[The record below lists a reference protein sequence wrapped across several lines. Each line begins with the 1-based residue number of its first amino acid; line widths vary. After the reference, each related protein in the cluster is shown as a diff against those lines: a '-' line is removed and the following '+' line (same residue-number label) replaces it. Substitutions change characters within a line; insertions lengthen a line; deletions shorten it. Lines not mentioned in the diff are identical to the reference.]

1 MAEITERQL
10 IEDGIGTNDD
20 GIGSDGPSSPWVY
33 WVHTELLRQVPNA
46 ILWWPVCIAAGIGFF
61 FSLPQDP
68 WAWVAILVLAV
79 AVPSYLVARK
89 RDRFFASTVALAI
102 SLFAVGFV
110 SAQIRTHV
118 VAAPILNDEIG
129 PEIFIGTAIQ
139 VEAIETSWR
148 VTLDRLEIPSLG
160 LSETP
165 DRIRVRLPGSHGIPR
180 VGDKIE
186 VRAIVRPPGR
196 PVAPGAFDF
205 QRYSFFK
212 KLGGVGFSVGRWQ
225 AIEADNSERMTLL
238 DNIKAMRARVAD
250 RIATALPNE
259 SGAIARALV
268 TGERNAV
275 PETLQEAYREA
286 GLAHMLAISGLHMSL
301 IAGLAF
307 IVLRF
312 ILAIFMPISE
322 RFDIKK
328 IAAVA
333 ALCAAFFYLLL
344 SGGNVPAQRA
354 FIMIS
359 VVFIAVLIDR
369 TALSLR
375 TLACAAIA
383 VLLLQPEALV
393 GASFQL
399 SFAAV
404 IALVTVYERVQLRSR
419 LWDRYGNFQPLHAV
433 FLYCFAVLVTDLIA
447 TGATAPFTAFHFH
460 KVPSY
465 SLLANL
471 LAGPVMG
478 LWVMPCGLAA
488 LILMPLGLEHVAL
501 IPMGVGIDA
510 VDAIAR
516 FVAGL
521 PGATFET
528 PSANI
533 WALVLVAFGGLLICL
548 LRGPTRWLGIPI
560 LCIGLI
566 QPWLAYSPD
575 ILVNETADLFA
586 VKGNDERL
594 IMSPGRRD
602 GFTRRVWSENWSVS
616 SDSWDSTAT
625 LECDLEGCVYQTA
638 NGTAALSYTDAAVFE
653 DCGRADVMIAR
664 VPAWRLCKVGLRV
677 DRFDVWRHGAHA
689 VWLTDEGPIIDRVSD
704 HTGKRIW
711 NKPTWR

>member
-1 MAEITERQL
+1 MAEITEREL
-10 IEDGIGTNDD
+10 IEGDSLIGHE
-20 GIGSDGPSSPWVY
+20 SVVSAVSLPLWVL
-33 WVHTELLRQVPNA
+33 WVHGQLLLQVSHA
-46 ILWWPVCIAAGIGFF
+46 ILWWPVCLATGIGFF
-61 FSLPQDP
+61 FALPQDP
-68 WAWVAILVLAV
+68 WAWSGIIVLAV
-79 AVPSYLVARK
+79 LVPSYLVARK
-89 RDRFFASTVALAI
+89 RDWLFLSTLALAV

-110 SAQIRTHV
+110 SAQIRTHM
-118 VAAPILNDEIG
+118 VAAPILSDEIG
-129 PEIFIGTAIQ
+129 PEILIGTAIQ
-139 VEAIETSWR
+139 VEPIETSWR
-148 VTLDRLEIPSLG
+148 VTFDRLEIPSLA

-165 DRIRVRLPGSHGIPR
+165 DRIRIRLPGSHGTPR
-180 VGDKIE
+180 VGDRIE
-186 VRAIVRPPGR
+186 VRAMVRPPGR

-212 KLGGVGFSVGRWQ
+212 QLGGVGFSVGRWH
-225 AIEADNSERMTLL
+225 AVEPVNAELEMLL
-238 DNIKAMRARVAD
+238 DKVNAMRARVAEK
-250 RIATALPNE
+250 IATALPDE

-307 IVLRF
+307 VALRF
-312 ILAIFMPISE
+312 ALSLIMPISE

-328 IAAVA
+328 VAAVA
-333 ALCAAFFYLLL
+333 ALCAALFYLVL

-359 VVFIAVLIDR
+359 VIFLAILIDR

-375 TLACAAIA
+375 TLSCAAIA

-404 IALVTVYERVQLRSR
+404 IALVAVYERVQIRSR
-419 LWDRYGNFQPLHAV
+419 FWDRYGNFQPLRAF

-478 LWVMPCGLAA
+478 LWVMPFGLAA
-488 LILMPLGLEHVAL
+488 LILMPLGLEHIAL
-501 IPMGVGIDA
+501 VPMGAGIDV

-516 FVAGL
+516 FVADL
-521 PGATFET
+521 PGSTFVT
-528 PSANI
+528 PPASV
-533 WALVLVAFGGLLICL
+533 WALVSIAFGGLLVCL
-548 LRGPTRWLGIPI
+548 LRGPSRWLGVPI
-560 LCIGLI
+560 LCIGFI
-566 QPWLAYSPD
+566 QPWLTQTPD
-575 ILVNETADLFA
+575 ILVNETADLIA

-602 GFTRRVWSENWSVS
+602 GFTRRVWSENWSAS
-616 SDSWDSTAT
+616 SESWSSSKALACDS
-625 LECDLEGCVYQTA
+625 EGCVYQA
-638 NGTAALSYTDAAVFE
+638 VNGKAALSYTDAAVFE
-653 DCGRADVMIAR
+653 DCGRADVLIAR
-664 VPAWRLCKVGLRV
+664 VPSWRLCKSGIRI

-689 VWLTDEGPIIDRVSD
+689 VWLTDEGPIVDRVSD

>member
-1 MAEITERQL
+1 MAEITEREL
-10 IEDGIGTNDD
+10 IEGDNLIGHDD
-20 GIGSDGPSSPWVY
+20 LVSGVPSPLWRL
-33 WVHTELLRQVPNA
+33 WVHRQLLEQIPHA
-46 ILWWPVCIAAGIGFF
+46 ILWWPVCLASGVGFF
-61 FSLPQDP
+61 FALSQDP
-68 WAWVAILVLAV
+68 WRWSAVVFLAV
-79 AVPSYLVARK
+79 SVPSYFVARN
-89 RDRFFASTVALAI
+89 RERLFICAVTLAV

-110 SAQIRTHV
+110 SAQIRTQM
-118 VAAPILNDEIG
+118 VAAPILSDEIG
-129 PEIFIGTAIQ
+129 PEILVGTAIQ
-139 VEAIETSWR
+139 VEPIETSWR
-148 VTLDRLEIPSLG
+148 VTFNRLEIPSLA

-165 DRIRVRLPGSHGIPR
+165 DRIRIRLPGSHGTPK
-180 VGDKIE
+180 VGDRIE
-186 VRAIVRPPGR
+186 VRAMVRPPGR
-196 PVAPGAFDF
+196 PVVPGGFDF

-212 KLGGVGFSVGRWQ
+212 QLGGVGFSVGRWQ
-225 AIEADNSERMTLL
+225 ALEFRAAEPATLL
-238 DNIKAMRARVAD
+238 DDINTMRARVAD
-250 RIATALPNE
+250 RIASALPNE

-275 PETLQEAYREA
+275 PEALQESYREA

-307 IVLRF
+307 VVLRYS
-312 ILAIFMPISE
+312 LAFWMPVSE
-322 RFDIKK
+322 RFDTKK
-328 IAAVA
+328 VAAVA
-333 ALCAAFFYLLL
+333 ALFAALFYLVL
-344 SGGNVPAQRA
+344 SGANIPAQRA

-359 VVFIAVLIDR
+359 VVFLAVLIDR

-419 LWDRYGNFQPLHAV
+419 LWDRYGNFQPLRAFV
-433 FLYCFAVLVTDLIA
+433 LYSAAVLVTDLIA

-488 LILMPLGLEHVAL
+488 LILMPLGLEHIAL
-501 IPMGVGIDA
+501 LPMGVGIDV
-510 VDAIAR
+510 VDGIAR
-516 FVAGL
+516 FVSEL
-521 PGATFET
+521 PGSTFTT
-528 PSANI
+528 PPASV
-533 WALVLVAFGGLLICL
+533 WALVSVAFGGLLICL
-548 LRGPTRWLGIPI
+548 LRGPSRWIGVPI
-560 LCIGLI
+560 LFIGFI
-566 QPWLAYSPD
+566 QPWLTHTPN
-575 ILVNETADLFA
+575 ILVNETADLIA
-586 VKGNDERL
+586 IKGKDERL

-602 GFTRRVWSENWSVS
+602 GFTRRVWSENWNTSLESWGS
-616 SDSWDSTAT
+616 SEA
-625 LECDLEGCVYQTA
+625 LACDLEGCVYQAA
-638 NGTAALSYTDAAVFE
+638 NGKAAFSFTDAAVFE
-653 DCGRADVMIAR
+653 DCGQADVLIAR
-664 VPAWRLCKVGLRV
+664 VPSWRLCKSGIRI

-689 VWLTDEGPIIDRVSD
+689 VWFSDGAPKIDRVSD

>member
-1 MAEITERQL
+1 VAEITERQL

-68 WAWVAILVLAV
+68 WTWVAIVVLAV

-110 SAQIRTHV
+110 SAQIRTHM

-129 PEIFIGTAIQ
+129 PEILIGTAIQ

-312 ILAIFMPISE
+312 ILAVFMPISE

-383 VLLLQPEALV
+383 V
-393 GASFQL
+393 
-399 SFAAV
+399 
-404 IALVTVYERVQLRSR
+404 
-419 LWDRYGNFQPLHAV
+419 

-460 KVPSY
+460 NVPSY

-566 QPWLAYSPD
+566 QPWLAHSPD